1 MESSNKVISK
11 HQNRRSI
18 FIATSLATSLF
29 FGSTAL
35 AQDFYVSGSVGI
47 NDQQNSNSSGNF
59 VNNFTTGQVTGF
71 TSPVSFA
78 SGTPFSW
85 ETDFSDGETYSI
97 AFGYTYNQFRFELA
111 HHRSS
116 NNVSGQSDLTV
127 GATDLSSVD
136 AGVLLTGNTNDIGV
150 SSDLF
155 LSGGGRMDTTT
166 VMLNAYYD
174 FDFGGDLNPYVGVGI
189 GNAEEDV
196 LFTTQSGNLLR
207 DKDNGFAWQLIGG
220 VEYQATPTVS
230 FFGQYRYF
238 RANDPTLG
246 LKLLPGSV
254 DVENQ
259 FQAFEVGL
267 RYSF

>member
-1 MESSNKVISK
+1 MESSKKVISQQK
-11 HQNRRSI
+11 TYRGI
-18 FIATSLATSLF
+18 LLAAAITSTLLTSPV
-29 FGSTAL
+29 TL

-47 NDQQNSNSSGNF
+47 NDLQNSNSSGNF
-59 VNNFTTGQVTGF
+59 VNNFVTGQVTGF
-71 TSPVSFA
+71 TSPLTFA
-78 SGTPFSW
+78 TGTPFSW
-85 ETDFSDGETYSI
+85 ETDFSDGETYSLAI
-97 AFGYTYNQFRFELA
+97 GYTYEQFRFELA

-116 NNVSGQSDLTV
+116 NNVSGQSDV
-127 GATDLSSVD
+127 IFGGTDLSSVD
-136 AGVLLTGNTNDIGV
+136 AGVLTTGNMNDTGV
-150 SSDLF
+150 TTSAF

-174 FDFGGDLNPYVGVGI
+174 FDLGGDLNPYVGVGI

-196 LFTTQSGNLLR
+196 LFTTASGNLLR

-220 VEYQATPTVS
+220 LEYQATPTVS

-246 LKLLPGSV
+246 LKLLPGAV

-267 RYSF
+267 RFSF

>member
-1 MESSNKVISK
+1 MESSNKVISQQQT
-11 HQNRRSI
+11 HRSI
-18 FIATSLATSLF
+18 LLAATMASSLLIGAP
-29 FGSTAL
+29 AL

-47 NDQQNSNSSGNF
+47 NDLQNSNSSGNF
-59 VNNFTTGQVTGF
+59 VSNFVSGQVSGF
-71 TSPVSFA
+71 ASPVTFA
-78 SGTPFSW
+78 TGTPFSW
-85 ETDFSDGETYSI
+85 ETDFSDGETYSLAI
-97 AFGYTYNQFRFELA
+97 GYTYEQFRFELA

-116 NNVSGQSDLTV
+116 NDVTGQSDVIFGGSNLT
-127 GATDLSSVD
+127 AVD
-136 AGVLLTGNTNDIGV
+136 AGILSTGNMTDTGIGTGV
-150 SSDLF
+150 F
-155 LSGGGRMDTTT
+155 LSGGGTMDTTT

-174 FDFGGDLNPYVGVGI
+174 FDFGGDLNPYLGVGI

-196 LFTTQSGNLLR
+196 VFRTLNGNLLR

-238 RANDPTLG
+238 RAEDPSLG
-246 LKLLPGSV
+246 LKLLPGAV

-267 RYSF
+267 KFSF

>member
-1 MESSNKVISK
+1 MESSNKVIS
-11 HQNRRSI
+11 QQQTYRSI
-18 FIATSLATSLF
+18 LLTATVASSLLIGAPAF
-29 FGSTAL
+29 

-47 NDQQNSNSSGNF
+47 NDLQNSNSTGHF
-59 VNNFTTGQVTGF
+59 VNNFVTGQVSGF
-71 TSPVSFA
+71 TSPVTFA

-97 AFGYTYNQFRFELA
+97 AIGYTYQQFRFELA

-116 NNVSGQSDLTV
+116 NNVSGQSDV
-127 GATDLSSVD
+127 VFGGTDLTAVD
-136 AGVLLTGNTNDIGV
+136 AGVLATGNMTDSGV
-150 SSDLF
+150 STGAF

-174 FDFGGDLNPYVGVGI
+174 FDFGGDLNPYVGIGV

-196 LFTTQSGNLLR
+196 LFNTLNGTLLR

-238 RANDPTLG
+238 TANDPSLG
-246 LKLLPGSV
+246 LQLLPGAL
-254 DVENQ
+254 DVENK

-267 RYSF
+267 RFSF